1 MKTIKFFAIAAV
13 AAMTFVACDDK
24 NNGKQEGPEA
34 PTGPD
39 AIANENLV
47 VYMPFEDINA
57 PMKSGKG
64 LTFNKKAGAAKVEKG
79 FRGNCYVG
87 AADAYLQF
95 NVNGADYFLTGAK
108 SFTVAA
114 WVNTPVGP
122 GCSAIIN
129 LDGGDT
135 GMGAFDLLVENGW
148 YNEESKGVGMKGY
161 LFNTATEWKGQ
172 DLANANENF
181 APNNWFHVVYMYDAA
196 SSKISLWANGLFICD
211 SERFAGPEVDGA
223 QPKMGDFVAAS
234 DVKNFYLGAWM
245 QVARGEQ
252 TDAWRTNYTGK
263 LDELRVYNKALTAEE
278 IGDLYRAEV
287 LEMNE

>member
-1 MKTIKFFAIAAV
+1 MKTIKFFAIAAM

-24 NNGKQEGPEA
+24 NNGQQEEPL
-34 PTGPD
+34 TGPD
-39 AIANENLV
+39 LIATENLV

-64 LTFNKKAGAAKVEKG
+64 LTFNKKVGGAKVEKG
-79 FRGNCYVG
+79 FRGNCYAG
-87 AADAYLQF
+87 AADAYLEF
-95 NVNGADYFLTGAK
+95 DVNGADYFLTGAK

-114 WVNTPVGP
+114 WVNTPVGD
-122 GCSAIIN
+122 GASAIIN

-172 DLANANENF
+172 DLANANEYF

-196 SSKISLWANGLFICD
+196 TSKISLWANGAFICD

-234 DVKNFYLGAWM
+234 DVKHFYLGAWM
-245 QVARGEQ
+245 QVARGEE

-263 LDELRVYNKALTAEE
+263 LDELRIYNKALTEAEVA
-278 IGDLYRAEV
+278 DLYRAEV
-287 LEMNE
+287 IEMNE